1 MVSNA
6 LSQYGCDLK
15 GKKNCFIN
23 LIHRSEKWGLY
34 PLAVTHLR
42 SQSYF
47 IRVRIISQVNSHL
60 WVNVPFTK
68 TQPLIL
74 IENRVILVYSFSDFS
89 KEEQLQKQLLLL
101 MFMVILF
108 LKFLYF
114 WVLLPLSQLS
124 PLFFPIYKREGAI

>member
-89 KEEQLQKQLLLL
+89 KEKIKWWLPGARGGGNRVMEVKGKQ
-101 MFMVILF
+101 
-108 LKFLYF
+108 
-114 WVLLPLSQLS
+114 
-124 PLFFPIYKREGAI
+124 EGRRQGTDFTRMTHSLWT